1 MAQEH
6 SSPFLQQFIYLNS
19 LKIIDKIHEHNGYFY
34 WGEGDFLGFP
44 YKLRVLAGKDFIFFT
59 DSFSL
64 DVCSFITEALMHK
77 RFEHQGIERWSVLI
91 YLNHPDTSLHNL

>member
-34 WGEGDFLGFP
+34 WGGRGFLG
-44 YKLRVLAGKDFIFFT
+44 VSI
-59 DSFSL
+59 
-64 DVCSFITEALMHK
+64 
-77 RFEHQGIERWSVLI
+77 
-91 YLNHPDTSLHNL
+91 